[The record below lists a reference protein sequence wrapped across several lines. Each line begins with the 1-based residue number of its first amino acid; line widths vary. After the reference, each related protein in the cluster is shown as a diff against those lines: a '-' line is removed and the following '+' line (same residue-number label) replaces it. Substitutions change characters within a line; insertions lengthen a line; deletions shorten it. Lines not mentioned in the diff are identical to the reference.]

1 MGFFHRDSLGRKCVW
16 ISGIPVNGNIAE
28 AGRGSPGAVK
38 RQADSGACPDSGI
51 QATVVTRGGVISD
64 SIQAGL
70 YPRDSNPASSQGTG
84 KSKQQALVKARQV
97 VAL

>member
-1 MGFFHRDSLGRKCVW
+1 M
-16 ISGIPVNGNIAE
+16 
-28 AGRGSPGAVK
+28 K